1 MGARP
6 NSQFCIQFSLVFN
19 AFVLCFFFS
28 FLIFVHWL
36 PYPISPRP
44 KPPPGP
50 GDWGPPLPH
59 PWGPQRVAHGAQE
72 LTFLGPPMAAPI
84 LPPIFPPIFF
94 ATNSQ
99 RKRGKKN
106 WCENWRVA
114 WRHALAQKL
123 AATFLVCG
131 GFLAA
136 FSACFYC
143 RLGGLLSTPFRKF
156 IWL

>member
-1 MGARP
+1 MLLSFA
-6 NSQFCIQFSLVFN
+6 
-19 AFVLCFFFS
+19 FFF
-28 FLIFVHWL
+28 FFDFFHWL
-36 PYPISPRP
+36 AHPISLRP

-123 AATFLVCG
+123 AAKLAHFWRHVAGTFGMLSLSFG
-131 GFLAA
+131 RSFEFHFLKNYIFLFGPSGAH
-136 FSACFYC
+136 SN
-143 RLGGLLSTPFRKF
+143 
-156 IWL
+156 